1 MRKNFDNYLTLSN
14 KNESSSLL
22 TRSEKISV
30 FKFALEYQKID
41 SYKRTELQT
50 KELSTRSFSRLT
62 SSLAGLFSRFLVRSF
77 SPASARWTVRSLTR
91 SFGYSLARSD
101 VSFARDSVCSFV
113 CVSGLFGCSSV
124 CPVLLVIH
132 GHKLVINNKI

>member
-1 MRKNFDNYLTLSN
+1 MRKNFHNYLTLSI

-50 KELSTRSFSRLT
+50 KELSTRSFSC
-62 SSLAGLFSRFLVRSF
+62 SSRLAGSFTRFLVRSF

-101 VSFARDSVCSFV
+101 VSSLVIPFVRSFAFLVCSVVPPYAQFFL
-113 CVSGLFGCSSV
+113 LFMG
-124 CPVLLVIH
+124 
-132 GHKLVINNKI
+132 INLF